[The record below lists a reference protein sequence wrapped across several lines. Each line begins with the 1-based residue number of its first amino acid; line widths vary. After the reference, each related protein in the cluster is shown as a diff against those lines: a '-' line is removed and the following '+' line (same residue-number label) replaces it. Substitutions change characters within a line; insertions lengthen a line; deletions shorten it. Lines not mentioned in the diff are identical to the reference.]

1 MIIIPVLA
9 NFHLLRVRRYQLHI
23 NIFKRKI
30 DEIFFG
36 VIFIT
41 AIINAKQLFYF
52 VIVNCTE
59 RLQSQTGTDT
69 QPDRQTKAHR
79 YMELAKRPSLP

>member
-1 MIIIPVLA
+1 MIIIPVVA

-52 VIVNCTE
+52 
-59 RLQSQTGTDT
+59 
-69 QPDRQTKAHR
+69 R
-79 YMELAKRPSLP
+79 YR